1 MNYFNLKH
9 LHAFTCVV
17 ERGSM
22 VKAAEELHLGQPALS
37 QAISNLE
44 SLAGFRLFDRTT
56 RSLSLTPAGKVFY
69 EDARNVLEQNQRF
82 MTRIKQWAQAQLGSV
97 CLMSIPSVAQC
108 LLPYTVRDFG
118 STHPDVQIDV
128 HDLPDRQLAAQI
140 RAGQGDIAVQTV
152 GFEDEHCRALPLL
165 NDPLR
170 WVGARSHRLAKKKNL
185 EPADIAKETLIL
197 LRRGSV
203 FREMMEPLLREHL
216 SATKSIEVDQP
227 STLLSMVA
235 SGIGVALL
243 PALCCPDGGPVV
255 NLPWQGG
262 GISRTIVLTRPL
274 GRALMPA
281 PREFVRFMLDQLK
294 SGALVLPAGVRRIGI
309 SASDQHAFLEAV

>member
-17 ERGSM
+17 DRGSM

-37 QAISNLE
+37 QAITNLE

-69 EDARNVLEQNQRF
+69 EDARAVLEQNQRF
-82 MTRIKQWAQAQLGSV
+82 MARIKQWAQAQLGSV

-118 STHPDVQIDV
+118 LTHPEVQIDV

-152 GFEDEHCRALPLL
+152 GFEDEHCHALPLL

-170 WVGARSHRLAKKKNL
+170 WVGAKTHRLAKKKNL

-216 SATKSIEVDQP
+216 SAARSIEVDQP

-235 SGIGVALL
+235 GGVGVALL
-243 PALCCPDGGPVV
+243 PALCCPDTGPVV
-255 NLPWQGG
+255 NRPWQSG
-262 GISRTIVLTRPL
+262 GIARTIVLTRPL

-281 PREFVRFMLDQLK
+281 PREFVRFMFEQLK
-294 SGALVLPAGVRRIGI
+294 SGALVLPAGVRKVGT
-309 SASDQHAFLEAV
+309 SAADLQAFLEGV